1 MTRPTT
7 PLYLFAIEYVHGEPH
22 DIGELAGQ
30 LDPELLGPDTGLS
43 CYRAS
48 DLDIWELAAAAGA
61 RTVKAATQPPDLV
74 VYMTENDHVASD
86 SLNNLVRSLDLPAAR
101 YVRGSGHDCG
111 NIGPALSLARQA
123 LASGEHHQ
131 VLILLADK
139 VIDGDRSQADKLSV
153 VSDGAAACLVTAE
166 PPDAGDV
173 RFAVHGISTVTDPDA
188 ASGSEAG
195 DRILATVA
203 LAAAGAAAITGHTG
217 RDAVDFDH
225 LLFPNYRAVA
235 QQFLCSALGAP
246 LERLLFGPMAE
257 FGHCFSA
264 DSLVSLA
271 HCSNTDEIR
280 VGDHVLAFGDGQHS
294 WSSLA
299 VQRLG

>member
-1 MTRPTT
+1 MN
-7 PLYLFAIEYVHGEPH
+7 PLWLFAIEHAHGDRR

-30 LDPELLGPDTGLS
+30 LDPDLLDPDSGLS

-48 DLDIWELAAAAGA
+48 DLAIWELAADAGA
-61 RTVKAATQPPDLV
+61 RTVKAATAPPDLV
-74 VYMTENDHVASD
+74 IYMTENDHVAGE
-86 SLNNLVRSLDLPAAR
+86 SLNNLVRALDLPDAR

-111 NIGPALSLARQA
+111 NFGPALSLARQA
-123 LASGEHHQ
+123 LAAGEHRQ

-166 PPDAGDV
+166 PPNTDGV
-173 RFAVHGISTVTDPDA
+173 RFAVHGISTVTDSDA

-203 LAAAGAAAITGHTG
+203 LATAGAAAIADQTG
-217 RDAVDFDH
+217 RAADDFDH

-235 QQFLCSALGAP
+235 QQFLCSALGVP
-246 LERLLFGPMAE
+246 LEKLLFGPMAE

-264 DSLVSLA
+264 DGLVSLA
-271 HCSNTDEIR
+271 HCVSTDEIR
-280 VGDHVLAFGDGQHS
+280 PGEHVLAFGDGQYS

-299 VQRLG
+299 FQRLG